1 VRRAQRRPAWNRYR
15 GDCTPPR
22 TVHGPKSGNVM
33 AGCRPGRG
41 GGRESVGGRSLV
53 GRVLRC
59 AITPAPHAR
68 AVRTVRDQGPGL
80 VDRPGA
86 FCALRRRR
94 GAEDRRQLSAEHGTT
109 HLAESAAFSGQD
121 DPHITVYKRHWAV
134 PGPLHAG
141 CAPGMRLTQAGPRP
155 PGSIAVVIIYLVWM
169 WLSAAVLFSAGFT
182 GLEPGRATAASQASS
197 RPFAGLRKR
206 GNRAR
211 AGEHHTQPLPASG
224 AG

>member
-1 VRRAQRRPAWNRYR
+1 MRRAQRRPAWNRYR
-15 GDCTPPR
+15 GDCTPPQ

-68 AVRTVRDQGPGL
+68 AVRTVRGQGPGL

-141 CAPGMRLTQAGPRP
+141 CAPGMQPHGEAKDARTGRSARGGRPIRRECRPRRV
-155 PGSIAVVIIYLVWM
+155 GTERNDR
-169 WLSAAVLFSAGFT
+169 AAVQGVRSPSL
-182 GLEPGRATAASQASS
+182 
-197 RPFAGLRKR
+197 
-206 GNRAR
+206 
-211 AGEHHTQPLPASG
+211 
-224 AG
+224 